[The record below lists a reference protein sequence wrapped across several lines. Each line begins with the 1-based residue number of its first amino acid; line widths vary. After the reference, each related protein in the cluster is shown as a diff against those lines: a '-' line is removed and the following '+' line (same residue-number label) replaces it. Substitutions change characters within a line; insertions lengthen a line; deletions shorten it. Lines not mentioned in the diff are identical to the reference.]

1 MIAAVMSLAL
11 GRHASA
17 LNYCRSKC
25 DILSIPDG
33 VLGAGEAM
41 RRREFIAFVGS
52 TAAAWPLTAR
62 AQQANRMRRVAVLH
76 SLAESDF
83 EAQSWVKAFTQ
94 GLSVLGW
101 TDGLNVQID
110 VRGWAGEV
118 SQTQKLAKELIDL
131 HPDVIVAMATP
142 SANAM
147 LRETHAIP
155 IVFTLVTDPVAQGLV
170 EALDRPGGNITG
182 FTTFETTI
190 GSKCVQVL
198 KQIAPEITRAA
209 VIFNPQTAPYYKLY
223 VNSFTAAGAVYAVKI
238 FEAPVHS
245 RAEIEA
251 AISVL
256 VREPAGAV
264 IPVSDTF
271 TVVHRDLI
279 IQSAA
284 RHRLPAVYP
293 WRFCITEGGLI
304 SYGVDLSDINR
315 RAASYVDRILK
326 GEKPANLPVQ
336 TPNKYELAIN
346 LKTARALG
354 LSVPPSLLALA
365 DEVIE

>member
-1 MIAAVMSLAL
+1 
-11 GRHASA
+11 
-17 LNYCRSKC
+17 
-25 DILSIPDG
+25 
-33 VLGAGEAM
+33 M
-41 RRREFIAFVGS
+41 RRRDFISLIGAA
-52 TAAAWPLTAR
+52 AAAWPLVAR
-62 AQQANRMRRVAVLH
+62 AQQPDRMRRVAVLH

-83 EAQSWVKAFTQ
+83 QAQSWVKAFTQ

-110 VRGWAGEV
+110 VRGWGGEV
-118 SQTQKLAKELIDL
+118 SRMQQFANELVDL
-131 HPDVIVAMATP
+131 RPDVIVAMSTP

-147 LRETHAIP
+147 RQETHTIP

-170 EALDRPGGNITG
+170 QTLNRPDANITG
-182 FTTFETTI
+182 FTTFEPTI
-190 GSKCVQVL
+190 GSKCLEVL
-198 KQIAPEITRAA
+198 KQIAPGTTHAA

-223 VNSFTAAGAVYAVKI
+223 VDSFEAAGAVFAVKV

-245 RAEIEA
+245 PTEIEDV
-251 AISVL
+251 ISVL
-256 VREPAGAV
+256 VREPGGAV
-264 IPVSDTF
+264 IPMSDTF
-271 TVVHRDLI
+271 TVVHRNLI
-279 IQSAA
+279 IQLAA

-293 WRFCITEGGLI
+293 WRFCVTDGGLI

-326 GEKPANLPVQ
+326 GEKPAKLPVQ
-336 TPNKYELAIN
+336 TPSKYELAIN
-346 LKTARALG
+346 LKTAKALG